1 MKKKHVFTAITLFIV
16 GTVYG
21 AIFSSILRGVNVSV
35 LSYCVQGLLIG
46 TFTAFFYLGMTWG
59 FGYIFKDE
67 EMLALVRF
75 KILLV
80 EWNIWAIVAFMYILT
95 SSITFQNKYPI
106 ARSYAWILIANLL
119 FAVVIF
125 AKANY
130 DGKKLRKKQIV

>member
-21 AIFSSILRGVNVSV
+21 AIFISILRGVNVSV
-35 LSYCVQGLLIG
+35 LSYYVQGLLIG
-46 TFTAFFYLGMTWG
+46 TFAAFFYLGITLC
-59 FGYIFKDE
+59 FGYIFNNE

-75 KILLV
+75 KILLA

-106 ARSYAWILIANLL
+106 TRSYAWILIANLL